1 MEKLPIHTPTCRL
14 AVLAS
19 GAGSTLQAVAQA
31 CSAGLLPAQ
40 VALVISNNRD
50 AGALRIAQNLGLP
63 HRHLSGQ
70 THPDDVPTALP
81 SHGSGSAQT
90 PPSPAESPGDALD
103 LAMLQALQQS
113 GAHIVVLAGYMKKVG
128 PRVLAA
134 FQGRIINT
142 HPSLLPLFGGHGM
155 YGLRVHEAVLA
166 AGATRTGPT
175 IHHVTAGYDEGGVL
189 AQTEVPVLAGDTPQ
203 SLAIR
208 VQAAE
213 KTLLIQTLHRMVMPV
228 SPVAANP

>member
-1 MEKLPIHTPTCRL
+1 MNPLPSSATTCHL

-31 CSAGLLPAQ
+31 CSAGVLSARI
-40 VALVISNNRD
+40 ALVISNNRD
-50 AGALRIAQNLGLP
+50 AGALHIAQNLGLP
-63 HRHLSGQ
+63 HLHLSGQ
-70 THPDDVPTALP
+70 THPDAAPPIAQNNAPTVEAQPKP
-81 SHGSGSAQT
+81 SGA
-90 PPSPAESPGDALD
+90 APGDALD
-103 LAMLQALQQS
+103 LAMLQALQES

-142 HPSLLPLFGGHGM
+142 HPALLPLFGGHGM

-166 AGATRTGPT
+166 AGATVTGPT
-175 IHHVTAGYDEGGVL
+175 IHHVTAGYDEGGIL
-189 AQTEVPVLAGDTPQ
+189 AQTPVPVLAGDTPQ
-203 SLAIR
+203 SLAAR

-213 KTLLIQTLHRMVMPV
+213 KTLLIQTLQMLVTQIG
-228 SPVAANP
+228 AAGATL

>member
-1 MEKLPIHTPTCRL
+1 MNPLPSSTTCRL

-31 CSAGLLPAQ
+31 CSAGVLSARI
-40 VALVISNNRD
+40 ALVISNNRD
-50 AGALRIAQNLGLP
+50 AGALHIAQNLGVP
-63 HRHLSGQ
+63 HLHLSGQ
-70 THPDDVPTALP
+70 THPDA
-81 SHGSGSAQT
+81 A
-90 PPSPAESPGDALD
+90 PPVVQNIAHTGEPQPKQPGDALD

-134 FQGRIINT
+134 FRGRIVNT
-142 HPSLLPLFGGHGM
+142 HPALLPLFGGHGM

-166 AGATRTGPT
+166 AGATVTGPT
-175 IHHVTAGYDEGGVL
+175 IHHVTAGYDEGGIL
-189 AQTEVPVLAGDTPQ
+189 AQTPVPVLAGDTPQ
-203 SLAIR
+203 SLAAR

-213 KTLLIQTLHRMVMPV
+213 KTLLIQTLQILVTQIG
-228 SPVAANP
+228 AAGAPL